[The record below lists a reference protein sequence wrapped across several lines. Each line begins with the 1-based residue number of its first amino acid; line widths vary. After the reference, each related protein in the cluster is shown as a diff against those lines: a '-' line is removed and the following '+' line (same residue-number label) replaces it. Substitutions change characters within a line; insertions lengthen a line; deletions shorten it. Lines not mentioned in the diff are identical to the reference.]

1 MSWCNWISVF
11 KMVFCSI
18 WPLPEHCHESSAG
31 TSSFSLSSH
40 FFTAYEDLFPS
51 RSIPVLEPD
60 PIVGGCGL
68 AVVAKCQGT
77 PGSVRAARGQRCLRK
92 RIHPSVR
99 LGFISSAF
107 SQPQLGAGL
116 SLLRD
121 GDRERHSKGWVTPRY
136 FVGLRM
142 CANQFLFS
150 FTYYFFGDQYVPPS
164 LWLLCGAIGAQTI
177 PKVWST
183 LDG

>member
-1 MSWCNWISVF
+1 
-11 KMVFCSI
+11 MVFCSI

-40 FFTAYEDLFPS
+40 FFTAYKDFFPS
-51 RSIPVLEPD
+51 RSIPVLELD
-60 PIVGGCGL
+60 PTVGGCGL
-68 AVVAKCQGT
+68 ALVAKCQGT
-77 PGSVRAARGQRCLRK
+77 PGSVRAAHGQRCLQK

-121 GDRERHSKGWVTPRY
+121 GDRERGTPK
-136 FVGLRM
+136 
-142 CANQFLFS
+142 
-150 FTYYFFGDQYVPPS
+150 DES
-164 LWLLCGAIGAQTI
+164 LQDTSQA
-177 PKVWST
+177 
-183 LDG
+183 